1 MLNAKQAVQKHRQ
14 LIVDTLD
21 YIWANP
27 ETGYREVKTS
37 AYLENVFEKLGYD
50 IVKADNI
57 PGFYTV
63 IDTGREGPE
72 LLILGE
78 LDSLICKEHPDA
90 DKETGAVHCCGHAAQ
105 CAALVGIAAAL
116 KEPGAL
122 DGLSGR
128 IRLCAVPAEEL
139 LEIDFRKT
147 LRDQGIIKYFGGKP
161 EFLRR
166 GYFDGVDLAFMAHTT
181 INDTTFS
188 SNLGSVGCMAKKVT
202 YKGRSSH
209 AGGSPWNGINAL
221 YAANLGLSAINSI
234 RETFKE
240 ADTIRVHPIITVG
253 GGAVNAIPDK
263 VVLESFVRGMSFE
276 AIAAANKKVNRA
288 LIGGAVSLG
297 ANIEITDIPGYSPFN
312 NDTNLIDVAETAA
325 KNLDYPFKLNNGYS
339 SGSTDMGDLSQ
350 VMPIIHPYAPGAV
363 GNSHGSNYY
372 IKNPDLACVGS
383 AAWQLEMI
391 NVLLSNNAEVA
402 KKVVTE
408 YKAPFA
414 SNEEFFAYLDAIN
427 SDSER
432 IVYKEDGTA
441 EVRL

>member
-1 MLNAKQAVQKHRQ
+1 MFNSKQAAQEHRK
-14 LIVDTLD
+14 LILDTLE

-37 AYLENVFEKLGYD
+37 AYMEKVFQDLGYD
-50 IVKADNI
+50 IIKADNI

-90 DKETGAVHCCGHAAQ
+90 DKQTGAVHCCGHAAQ

-122 DGLSGR
+122 DGLYGR

-139 LEIDFRKT
+139 LEIDYRKT
-147 LRDQGIIKYFGGKP
+147 LREQGVIKYFGGKP

-166 GYFDGVDLAFMAHTT
+166 GYFDGVDLAFMVHTT
-181 INDTTFS
+181 INTTFGA
-188 SNLGSVGCMAKKVT
+188 NLGSVGCLAKKVI

-263 VVLESFVRGMSFE
+263 VVLESFVRGMSYE
-276 AIAAANKKVNRA
+276 AIAVANKKVNRA

-297 ANIEITDIPGYSPFN
+297 ANIEIADIPGYSPFN
-312 NDTNLIDVAETAA
+312 NDTNLLNVAAEAA
-325 KNLDYPFKLNNGYS
+325 KNLEYPFNQNQGYS
-339 SGSTDMGDLSQ
+339 SGSTDMGDLAQ
-350 VMPIIHPYAPGAV
+350 IMPIMHPYAPGAV
-363 GNSHGSNYY
+363 GNSHGSNYF
-372 IKNPDLACVGS
+372 IENPDLACVGS

-391 NVLLSNNAEVA
+391 NILLSNNAAVA
-402 KKVVTE
+402 KKIVAE
-408 YKAPFA
+408 YKPPFA

-427 SDSER
+427 SDGER
-432 IVYKEDGTA
+432 IAYEGDTA
-441 EVRL
+441 KVQL

>member
-1 MLNAKQAVQKHRQ
+1 MLNAKQAAEKHRQ
-14 LIVDTLD
+14 LIIDTLD

-72 LLILGE
+72 LLIMGE
-78 LDSLICKEHPDA
+78 LDSLICREHPDA

-122 DGLSGR
+122 DALSGR

-139 LEIDFRKT
+139 LEIDFRKI
-147 LRDQGIIKYFGGKP
+147 LRDQGTIKYFGGKP

-166 GYFDGVDLAFMAHTT
+166 GYFDGVDLAFMVHTT
-181 INDTTFS
+181 INTTFG
-188 SNLGSVGCMAKKVT
+188 SNLGSVGCMAKKVI

-297 ANIEITDIPGYSPFN
+297 ANIEIIDIPGYSPLK
-312 NDTNLIDVAETAA
+312 NDTNLLDVAAEAA
-325 KNLDYPFKLNNGYS
+325 KNLDYPFNLNKGYS
-339 SGSTDMGDLSQ
+339 SGSTDMADLSQ
-350 VMPIIHPYAPGAV
+350 VMPVIHPYAPGAV
-363 GNSHGSNYY
+363 GNSHGSNYF
-372 IKNPDLACVGS
+372 IENPDLACVGS

-391 NVLLSNNAEVA
+391 NILLSNSAEVA
-402 KKVVTE
+402 KKVVAE

-427 SDSER
+427 DDGER
-432 IVYKEDGTA
+432 IVYKDDGTA

>member
-1 MLNAKQAVQKHRQ
+1 M
-14 LIVDTLD
+14 
-21 YIWANP
+21 
-27 ETGYREVKTS
+27 
-37 AYLENVFEKLGYD
+37 
-50 IVKADNI
+50 
-57 PGFYTV
+57 
-63 IDTGREGPE
+63 
-72 LLILGE
+72 
-78 LDSLICKEHPDA
+78 C
-90 DKETGAVHCCGHAAQ
+90 
-105 CAALVGIAAAL
+105 ALVDIAAAL
-116 KEPGAL
+116 KKLGAF
-122 DGLSGR
+122 DGLFGR

-139 LEIDFRKT
+139 LEIDYRKS
-147 LRDQGIIKYFGGKP
+147 LQDQGVIKYFGGKP

-166 GYFDGVDLAFMAHTT
+166 GYFDGVDLAFMVHTT
-181 INDTTFS
+181 VNATFG
-188 SNLGSVGCMAKKVT
+188 SNLGSVGCMAKKIV

-221 YAANLGLSAINSI
+221 YAANLGLSAIHSI

-263 VVLESFVRGMSFE
+263 VVLESFVRGMSFD

-297 ANIEITDIPGYSPFN
+297 ANIEIIDIPGYSPLN
-312 NDTNLIDVAETAA
+312 NDTNLLDVAAEAA
-325 KNLDYPFKLNNGYS
+325 KNLDYPFKLNQGYS
-339 SGSTDMGDLSQ
+339 SGSTDMADLSQ
-350 VMPIIHPYAPGAV
+350 VMPVIHPYAPGAV

-391 NVLLSNNAEVA
+391 NILLSNNAEVA

-432 IVYKEDGTA
+432 IVYNEDGTA

>member
-1 MLNAKQAVQKHRQ
+1 
-14 LIVDTLD
+14 
-21 YIWANP
+21 
-27 ETGYREVKTS
+27 
-37 AYLENVFEKLGYD
+37 
-50 IVKADNI
+50 
-57 PGFYTV
+57 
-63 IDTGREGPE
+63 
-72 LLILGE
+72 
-78 LDSLICKEHPDA
+78 
-90 DKETGAVHCCGHAAQ
+90 
-105 CAALVGIAAAL
+105 
-116 KEPGAL
+116 
-122 DGLSGR
+122 
-128 IRLCAVPAEEL
+128 
-139 LEIDFRKT
+139 
-147 LRDQGIIKYFGGKP
+147 
-161 EFLRR
+161 
-166 GYFDGVDLAFMAHTT
+166 
-181 INDTTFS
+181 
-188 SNLGSVGCMAKKVT
+188 
-202 YKGRSSH
+202 
-209 AGGSPWNGINAL
+209 
-221 YAANLGLSAINSI
+221 
-234 RETFKE
+234 
-240 ADTIRVHPIITVG
+240 
-253 GGAVNAIPDK
+253 
-263 VVLESFVRGMSFE
+263 MSFE